1 MTDDLLVLDRVSKSF
16 GGLEA
21 ISGVSLTVPAGAIV
35 ALVGAAGAGKTT
47 HFDLITGH
55 CRPDAGTIRFL
66 GRNLAGLRTDQTCA
80 AGIARTF
87 HPVQPFRGLGVA
99 DTVMVAA
106 LLRAPDPTEARR
118 RVLDLLDLL
127 ELTPL
132 AGRPAGGLVGSARQR
147 LELARALATR
157 PRLLL
162 LDEILGA
169 LAPTEIRRLC
179 AVLHAFNHRP
189 GLTLIL
195 AEPRLNAVMA
205 LAHRVVMLECGQV
218 VADAD
223 PETLRTA
230 AGPGPASRES
240 HP

>member
-47 HFDLITGH
+47 LFDLITGH

-127 ELTPL
+127 ASAWNWP
-132 AGRPAGGLVGSARQR
+132 GRWPPGRGCCCSTKSWGHWHRRKSGGCARCCMPS
-147 LELARALATR
+147 T
-157 PRLLL
+157 
-162 LDEILGA
+162 
-169 LAPTEIRRLC
+169 T
-179 AVLHAFNHRP
+179 
-189 GLTLIL
+189 
-195 AEPRLNAVMA
+195 
-205 LAHRVVMLECGQV
+205 
-218 VADAD
+218 
-223 PETLRTA
+223 
-230 AGPGPASRES
+230 GPA
-240 HP
+240 